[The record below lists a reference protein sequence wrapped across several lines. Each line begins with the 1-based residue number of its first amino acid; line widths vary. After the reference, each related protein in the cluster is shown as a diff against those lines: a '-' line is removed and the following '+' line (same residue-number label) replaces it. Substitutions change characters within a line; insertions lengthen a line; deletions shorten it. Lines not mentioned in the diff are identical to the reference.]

1 MDGVDFF
8 MSFLHTLSI
17 EDLGILRRVV
27 RNVHFQYYPD
37 DLKYSDREADKL
49 IDSFGQETI
58 EKLIKQAVD
67 TGVMDL

>member
-1 MDGVDFF
+1 

-37 DLKYSDREADKL
+37 DLKYADREADKL